1 MESLRFFIHSF
12 SQKKLRNVQKI
23 FWYPRSFLFESIF
36 FEHILTRIEQNW
48 LPLFKVFKFLN
59 GLNNNNI
66 KTVFLSLC
74 VLRCLRWNFL
84 GNGRIRIYS
93 YVSACGSCVSYK
105 NSSICLYVCFLFFKS
120 DSFCTHDSGEDCLS
134 MIWWFRNILFLS
146 SQFFL
151 INSKRSFTLTHT

>member
-1 MESLRFFIHSF
+1 MESLRFSFIHF
-12 SQKKLRNVQKI
+12 HKKYTERSENVLCIRFYLYK
-23 FWYPRSFLFESIF
+23 EC
-36 FEHILTRIEQNW
+36 FEHMLTRIEQNW

-59 GLNNNNI
+59 GRTNNNI

-93 YVSACGSCVSYK
+93 YVSACGSCVSYI
-105 NSSICLYVCFLFFKS
+105 NSSICLYVCFLLFKS
-120 DSFCTHDSGEDCLS
+120 DSVCTHDSREDCLS

-146 SQFFL
+146 SVFIYL
-151 INSKRSFTLTHT
+151 LNVHIYSHTHR